1 MRKAPF
7 QLLVLLSLLTLIAC
21 SSGGKTASSLPS
33 ATPTQVHQPTS
44 TTPSTLSVD
53 CPAPGTARAAVLPS
67 FSAGSD
73 QNVVYILNTGSAA
86 ALQRYDVTTNVTTQ
100 IISLAQ
106 TNISAAEHVSDA
118 AGASPDGGGN
128 QTSISDAALSPD
140 GHWILFVELTATQTK
155 LQLVRLDGQD
165 LQTLYCLSF
174 ASNGANPLRNIQWSP
189 NQQLVAFDGN
199 LGGSSSY
206 ISAGG
211 PGGATNQV
219 NLLNLSSGTIQT
231 LFANEF
237 DYPAAGWLDNT
248 RLYLRGPT
256 VDGPSPALYLLDLN
270 RGLNQNQNDLLTV
283 FQASAT
289 NPCWDAASS
298 ADRTQVFVSQCTYTN
313 TGNTPGPGWDTQEGP
328 GNLSVVSS
336 TGGSLQSLYTNTTL
350 GLVSVRAVTPT
361 TLLVLVNNYS
371 ANGSADTSQ
380 NGLWTLSTTG
390 SGFIRL
396 VTQGANQQD
405 RLNSF
410 AQDPWANGSRDGQ
423 FYALTINDMGTNST
437 SLTFGKLSGGTP
449 KSFATAPTGGNV
461 PSLALV
467 GWTTD

>member
-1 MRKAPF
+1 MHKTLF
-7 QLLVLLSLLTLIAC
+7 QRLVLLSLLTLAAC
-21 SSGGKTASSLPS
+21 SSGSKTSSSS
-33 ATPTQVHQPTS
+33 ATQAHQPTS
-44 TTPSTLSVD
+44 TASPAHSAD
-53 CPAPGTARAAVLPS
+53 CPAPGTARVAVLPT
-67 FSAGSD
+67 FSAGND
-73 QNVVYILNTGSAA
+73 QNVVYILNSGSAA
-86 ALQRYDVTTNVTTQ
+86 TLQRYDVTTGVTTQ
-100 IISLAQ
+100 VINLAQ
-106 TNISAAEHVSDA
+106 TGISAAESASDA
-118 AGASPDGGGN
+118 AGASSGGGSN

-140 GHWILFVELTATQTK
+140 GHWILFVALTAAQTR

-165 LQTLYCLSF
+165 LQTLYCLSV
-174 ASNGANPLRNIQWSP
+174 ASNGATPLSNIQWSP
-189 NQQLVAFDGN
+189 DQHLVAFDSY

-206 ISAGG
+206 ISNGG

-219 NLLNLSSGTIQT
+219 NLLNLSSGAVQT

-237 DYPAAGWLDNT
+237 DYPAVGWLDNT

-256 VDGPSPALYLLDLN
+256 VDGPSPALYLLDLS
-270 RGLNQNQNDLLTV
+270 RGLNQSQNDLLTV
-283 FQASAT
+283 FQASVT

-298 ADRTQVFVSQCTYTN
+298 ADRTKVFVSQCTYTN

-336 TGGSLQSLYTNTTL
+336 TGGALQSLYTNTTL
-350 GLVSVRAVTPT
+350 GLVGVRAVTPT
-361 TLLVLVNNYS
+361 ILLVLVNNYS

-390 SGFIRL
+390 SSFTRL
-396 VTQGANQQD
+396 ATQGTNQQD

-423 FYALTINDMGTNST
+423 FYALAVNDTGTSSD
-437 SLTFGKLSGGTP
+437 SLVFGKLSGGTP
-449 KSFATAPTGGNV
+449 KTVATAPTGGSV